1 MMRIIPIN
9 TIYDRCEPEALKQLI
24 NGCKRFDQRSQ
35 KAFYE
40 KFYGFALKIVFRY
53 IYRYERS
60 VDTVNDGFVKIFKNI
75 KTFECS
81 NLTDIEKIL
90 FGWIRRIMV
99 NTAIDE
105 LRRNNMMPEIG
116 GIPDHIWD
124 EPDNSGGADQLVL
137 YKELVGEI
145 KKLPPS
151 YRAVFNM
158 FVIDGLTHQEIA
170 TVLGVTVGTS
180 KSSLSKA
187 RVQLQKI
194 IQKNSAGA
202 DYAAYK

>member
-1 MMRIIPIN
+1 MRIIPIN
-9 TIYDRCEPEALKQLI
+9 IKIEHYEPETLKQI
-24 NGCKRFDQRSQ
+24 IRGCKLLDQRSQ
-35 KAFYE
+35 KTFYE
-40 KFYGFALKIVFRY
+40 KFYGFALKVVFRY
-53 IYRYERS
+53 IYRYDRS
-60 VDTVNDGFVKIFKNI
+60 IDTVNDGFVKIFKNI
-75 KTFECS
+75 GTFECS
-81 NLTDIEKIL
+81 NDKDFEKIL

-116 GIPDHIWD
+116 GMPDHIWE
-124 EPDNSGGADQLVL
+124 EPDHSAAADQLLL
-137 YKELVGEI
+137 YKELVNEI

-158 FVIDGLTHQEIA
+158 FVIDGLSHQEIA
-170 TVLGVTVGTS
+170 NVLGISTGTS

-194 IQKNSAGA
+194 LQKKPVRA
-202 DYAAYK
+202 DYAVYK

>member
-1 MMRIIPIN
+1 MRIIPIN
-9 TIYDRCEPEALKQLI
+9 TNFERWDPEALKQLLK
-24 NGCKRFDQRSQ
+24 GCKRFDQRCQ

-40 KFYGFALKIVFRY
+40 KYYGFALKVVFRY
-53 IYRYERS
+53 IYRFDRS

-75 KTFECS
+75 ASFECS
-81 NLTDIEKIL
+81 NDNDLEKIL

-105 LRRNNMMPEIG
+105 LRRNNMIPEIG
-116 GIPDHIWD
+116 GMPDYLWE
-124 EPDNSGGADQLVL
+124 EPDNSAGADQLLL
-137 YKELVGEI
+137 YKDLVNEI

-158 FVIDGLTHQEIA
+158 FVIDGLSHQEIA
-170 TVLGVTVGTS
+170 NVLGISAGTS

-194 IQKNSAGA
+194 LQKNSAQA
-202 DYAAYK
+202 DICRI

>member
-1 MMRIIPIN
+1 MRIIPIN
-9 TIYDRCEPEALKQLI
+9 TKIEHYEPEVLKQI
-24 NGCKRFDQRSQ
+24 IRGCKRFDQRSQ

-40 KFYGFALKIVFRY
+40 KFYGFALKVVFRY
-53 IYRYERS
+53 IYRYDRS
-60 VDTVNDGFVKIFKNI
+60 IDTVNDGFVKIFKNI
-75 KTFECS
+75 GTFEC
-81 NLTDIEKIL
+81 NNDKDFEKIL

-116 GIPDHIWD
+116 GMPDHIWD
-124 EPDNSGGADQLVL
+124 EPDKSTAADQLLL
-137 YKELVGEI
+137 YKELVNEI

-158 FVIDGLTHQEIA
+158 FVIDGLSHQEIA
-170 TVLGVTVGTS
+170 AVLGISTGTS

-187 RVQLQKI
+187 RAQLQKI
-194 IQKNSAGA
+194 LQKNSAQA
-202 DYAAYK
+202 AYAANK